1 MANPQRLRFS
11 ESHWSY
17 LMGFGIPS
25 TAISFFHPSGLLN
38 LMLFMLVFPVCTVL
52 ALLADPV
59 PHNASVGS
67 QSTMLPSTPT
77 ADQSKALSPLLP
89 VRIPFFWPAV
99 RLQRLIQRYIKPT
112 SVRKKSGIPTSTV
125 AGVPGGA
132 PVANTT
138 PSSTPRRSAAQFVG
152 GAWTG
157 SPAAQAEPAT
167 PEAAPVSAAAAPQ
180 VSTAINIPM
189 GEPGALGSRKHK
201 FG

>member
-1 MANPQRLRFS
+1 
-11 ESHWSY
+11 
-17 LMGFGIPS
+17 MGFGIPS

-112 SVRKKSGIPTSTV
+112 SCLFIH
-125 AGVPGGA
+125 
-132 PVANTT
+132 
-138 PSSTPRRSAAQFVG
+138 
-152 GAWTG
+152 
-157 SPAAQAEPAT
+157 
-167 PEAAPVSAAAAPQ
+167 
-180 VSTAINIPM
+180 I
-189 GEPGALGSRKHK
+189 
-201 FG
+201 